1 MQFCNLHN
9 WGEQSKCSEGRRG
22 RRSIS
27 GEIWGQS
34 GGLEL
39 MPASHYPSTT
49 TTTTDPTM
57 AGALQCISGVALGV
71 SGSSRSSCPKLIN
84 PRRSWP
90 LVMVMVIFNPHRCQS
105 RLHHTTPH
113 YNGDGDG
120 DGDFQSPPMSVEASP
135 HYTDKKNAP
144 PSDPRISQLWL
155 TLSTCS
161 MSKSPHWRVSMVSLD
176 LDLSFEFGNLGQ

>member
-1 MQFCNLHN
+1 MNGKLFPQLSSLNAVLQSAA

-90 LVMVMVIFNPHRCQS
+90 LVMVMVIFNPRRCQS
-105 RLHHTTPH
+105 RLHHTT
-113 YNGDGDG
+113 
-120 DGDFQSPPMSVEASP
+120 
-135 HYTDKKNAP
+135 
-144 PSDPRISQLWL
+144 L
-155 TLSTCS
+155 TRRMRHHLIQGYLNC
-161 MSKSPHWRVSMVSLD
+161 
-176 LDLSFEFGNLGQ
+176 G